1 MGGSVADNM
10 ASAIGGGVVLL
21 TDIAIAGAVMKGVS
35 NMADGLNKTT
45 GSFEG
50 VKPAKIPKVAPPEVR
65 PVPKAKDHTVK
76 VPKVNTYGAEK
87 IKPAKEDYF
96 SPAAIA
102 RRNKLGQ
109 I

>member
-1 MGGSVADNM
+1 
-10 ASAIGGGVVLL
+10 L
-21 TDIAIAGAVMKGVS
+21 KGVS

-50 VKPAKIPKVAPPEVR
+50 VKPAKIPKVS
-65 PVPKAKDHTVK
+65 VPKARAAPK
-76 VPKVNTYGAEK
+76 VPKVDTYGAHK
-87 IKPAKEDYF
+87 VAATKEDYF

-102 RRNKLGQ
+102 KRQRFGQ